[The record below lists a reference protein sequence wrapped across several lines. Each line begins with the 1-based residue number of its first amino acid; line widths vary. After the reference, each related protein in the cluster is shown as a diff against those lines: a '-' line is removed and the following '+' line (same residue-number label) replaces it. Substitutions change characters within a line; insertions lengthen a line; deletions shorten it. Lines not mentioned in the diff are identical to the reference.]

1 MPPSPGTS
9 LQPYQIFLQLCHPVE
24 VWLKSRESNYIL
36 TCNDVDT
43 LTEYRKL
50 PNVSSLT
57 RLLSLTYNSDQ
68 FGIMGNCPA
77 TPPLPLPSKLTL
89 TSRLG
94 QNIGLGEGQV
104 GSFPES

>member
-1 MPPSPGTS
+1 MPPSLGTS

-68 FGIMGNCPA
+68 FGFMGNCPP

-94 QNIGLGEGQV
+94 QNIGLGEG
-104 GSFPES
+104 

>member
-1 MPPSPGTS
+1 MPPSLGTS

-57 RLLSLTYNSDQ
+57 YNSDQ
-68 FGIMGNCPA
+68 FGFMGNCPPSH
-77 TPPLPLPSKLTL
+77 PPPLPSKLTL
-89 TSRLG
+89 TSHLG
-94 QNIGLGEGQV
+94 QNIGLGEG
-104 GSFPES
+104 